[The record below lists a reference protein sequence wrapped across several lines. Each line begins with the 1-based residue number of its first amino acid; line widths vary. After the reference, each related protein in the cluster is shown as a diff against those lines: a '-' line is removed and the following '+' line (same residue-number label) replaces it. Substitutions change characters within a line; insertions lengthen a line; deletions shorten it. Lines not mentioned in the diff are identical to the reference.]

1 MDLQAPTL
9 GNTWKRFRRRRLRPW
24 RTVVY
29 HERQKTS
36 GSRASC
42 RGSSPCHIRIGSAVK
57 WVKSPVTLRGVA
69 SGGADSLAR
78 FIWIGPRDG
87 ADFCRLGAEAA
98 QDDLN
103 VKCACPT
110 RGADWYAYAINPT
123 ARYTHL
129 AR

>member
-1 MDLQAPTL
+1 MGEIAGHLE
-9 GNTWKRFRRRRLRPW
+9 GRC
-24 RTVVY
+24 
-29 HERQKTS
+29 ERD
-36 GSRASC
+36 
-42 RGSSPCHIRIGSAVK
+42 
-57 WVKSPVTLRGVA
+57 
-69 SGGADSLAR
+69 ADSLAR
-78 FIWIGPRDG
+78 FIEIGPRDG